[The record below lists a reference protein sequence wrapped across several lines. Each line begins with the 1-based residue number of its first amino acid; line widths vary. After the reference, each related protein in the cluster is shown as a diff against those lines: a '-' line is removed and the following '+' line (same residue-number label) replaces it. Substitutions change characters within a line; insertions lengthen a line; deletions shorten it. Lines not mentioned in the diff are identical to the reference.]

1 MAEQATGAVEETGGT
16 GSLAYDTGHVQE
28 HHNPGKPMSWVAV
41 TIIVIGFLVGG
52 IAMVP
57 HPTWWAFW
65 LGVGIAGV
73 GCITMA
79 AVRTFRDDWY

>member
-16 GSLAYDTGHVQE
+16 GSLAHGTGHAME
-28 HHNPGKPMSWVAV
+28 HNPGKPMSWVAITV
-41 TIIVIGFLVGG
+41 IVIGFLVGG

-65 LGVGIAGV
+65 LGVGIVLV
-73 GCITMA
+73 GCIMTVV
-79 AVRTFRDDWY
+79 VRTFRDDWY